1 MWHAAKMNRGDEI
14 QGLGLEWV
22 RDWRLYA
29 ALWFK
34 SFYGVTFEA
43 FVTTDL
49 PHLREMPNFPRKDGG
64 FVTRRRLG
72 FFVKIAM
79 KG

>member
-1 MWHAAKMNRGDEI
+1 MWHAAKMNRGDAI

-34 SFYGVTFEA
+34 SFYGVTFET
-43 FVTTDL
+43 FVTNDL
-49 PHLREMPNFPRKDGG
+49 SPTSERCQTFPEKMEVLSHVGD
-64 FVTRRRLG
+64 
-72 FFVKIAM
+72 
-79 KG
+79 